1 MSGWFPRYESVN
13 KVVLIPVDEILPNP
27 MQPRKEFSQKE
38 IDELA
43 ASIEAN
49 GLLQPIVLRKL
60 GSQQFELVAG
70 HRRLL
75 ACASLGKK
83 EIPAIIEKM
92 DGKTSAILAIV
103 ENLQRQDLNFF
114 EEAHGIAA
122 LLRLYNMNQQQVAQ
136 RLGKAQSTIANK
148 LRLLKLPLEIQ
159 QRILQAGLTERHS
172 RALLRLADSDKLAP
186 AVEVIIQRQMNVQAA
201 EQYIDRLLEQN
212 HKQHPTRLFIVKD
225 IRLFLNTVNKA
236 IDTMVQAGIPVDS
249 VQSEDQDTISYTIR
263 IPKSAA
269 YKKSRFHS
277 A

>member
-1 MSGWFPRYESVN
+1 
-13 KVVLIPVDEILPNP
+13 
-27 MQPRKEFSQKE
+27 
-38 IDELA
+38 
-43 ASIEAN
+43 
-49 GLLQPIVLRKL
+49 
-60 GSQQFELVAG
+60 
-70 HRRLL
+70 
-75 ACASLGKK
+75 
-83 EIPAIIEKM
+83 M
-92 DGKTSAILAIV
+92 DGKNSAILAIV
-103 ENLQRQDLNFF
+103 DYVQRQDLNFF

-159 QRILQAGLTERHS
+159 RRILQAGLTERHS

-212 HKQHPTRLFIVKD
+212 HKQHPTRLFIIKD

>member
-92 DGKTSAILAIV
+92 DEKTSAILAIV

-114 EEAHGIAA
+114 EEAHGVAA

-172 RALLRLADSDKLAP
+172 RALLRLSDSDKLAP

-212 HKQHPTRLFIVKD
+212 HKQHPTRLFIIKD

>member
-114 EEAHGIAA
+114 EEAHGVAA